1 MSLYGDHSLIAD
13 GPSDHSLIPDGPG
26 DHSLIADGPGDHN
39 LIADGPV
46 WWPQPYTHHEYLLPV
61 LRQTHHN
68 QYMIF
73 NQMDIGVCLHTK
85 LSQVIILHL
94 ITSSYN
100 PETGVIYYQLL
111 ND

>member
-1 MSLYGDHSLIAD
+1 MALYS
-13 GPSDHSLIPDGPG
+13 

-46 WWPQPYTHHEYLLPV
+46 WWPQSYTHHLLPV
-61 LRQTHHN
+61 LRQIHHN

-73 NQMDIGVCLHTK
+73 NEIDIGVCLHTK

-94 ITSSYN
+94 IISSYN
-100 PETGVIYYQLL
+100 PEIGVIYYQLF